1 MNFGIFLFSWIV
13 VLVDVNSFISFQV
26 PEPVE
31 SVEEVSPEPM
41 EDETAAEA
49 MAALSLGA
57 SMNSGHSKKKKKRK
71 RRK

>member
-1 MNFGIFLFSWIV
+1 MNFGFFLSSRIII
-13 VLVDVNSFISFQV
+13 LVDVNSFISFQV

-57 SMNSGHSKKKKKRK
+57 SMSSGHSKKKKKRK

>member
-1 MNFGIFLFSWIV
+1 MNFVFFLSSWII

-57 SMNSGHSKKKKKRK
+57 SMSSGHSKKKKKRK

>member
-1 MNFGIFLFSWIV
+1 MNFGFFLSSRII

-26 PEPVE
+26 PELVE

-57 SMNSGHSKKKKKRK
+57 SMSSGHSKKKKKRK

>member
-1 MNFGIFLFSWIV
+1 MNFSFFLSSWII

-57 SMNSGHSKKKKKRK
+57 SMSSGHSKKKKKRK